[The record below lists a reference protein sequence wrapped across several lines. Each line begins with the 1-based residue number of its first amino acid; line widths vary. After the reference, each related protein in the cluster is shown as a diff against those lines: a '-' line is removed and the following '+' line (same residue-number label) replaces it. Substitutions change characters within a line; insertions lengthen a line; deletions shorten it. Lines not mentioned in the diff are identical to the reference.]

1 MRNLTLRA
9 MGQILRF
16 FVFSAF
22 LIAVTL
28 LAGRFFFPPETLP
41 ASAEGAAWLTVIID
55 AGHGGRDGGAVA
67 DDGTLEKH
75 LNLAVAVKL
84 QALLE
89 TADVNVV
96 MIREDDRELASPDSS
111 HKKRDDLNARLAI
124 AGEYENAVFVSIHMN
139 KFPVEKY
146 SGLQVYY
153 SKNHEGSRLLAETIQ
168 ADARTLREENSR
180 TVKAAGEGI
189 FLMEH
194 ITLPAVLVECGF
206 LSNHEERELLKTE
219 AYQTKLAMS
228 IYGSLLTYLTENT
241 N

>member
-1 MRNLTLRA
+1 

-28 LAGRFFFPPETLP
+28 MFGRFFFPPETLP
-41 ASAEGAAWLTVIID
+41 ASVGETARLTVIID
-55 AGHGGRDGGAVA
+55 AGHGGRDGGAVG

-75 LNLAVAVKL
+75 LNLAVAIKL

-89 TADVNVV
+89 MTDVNVV
-96 MIREDDRELASPDSS
+96 MTRRDDRELASADSA

-124 AGEYENAVFVSIHMN
+124 AREYENAVFVSIHMN

-153 SKNHEGSRLLAETIQ
+153 SQNHEGSRLLAETIQ
-168 ADARTLREENSR
+168 KGARTLREENCR
-180 TVKAAGEGI
+180 TVKAAGDNI
-189 FLMEH
+189 FLLEH
-194 ITLPAVLVECGF
+194 ITIPAVLVECGF
-206 LSNHEERELLKTE
+206 LSNPAERELLKTE

-228 IYGSLLTYLTENT
+228 IYGSLLSYLTEKT

>member
-1 MRNLTLRA
+1 

-16 FVFSAF
+16 FVFSAV

-28 LAGRFFFPPETLP
+28 MLGRFFFPPETLP
-41 ASAEGAAWLTVIID
+41 ASVEEAARVTVVID
-55 AGHGGRDGGAVA
+55 AGHGGRDGGAVG

-96 MIREDDRELASPDSS
+96 MTRGDDRELASPDSA
-111 HKKRDDLNARLAI
+111 HKKRDDLSARLAL
-124 AGEYENAVFVSIHMN
+124 AQEYENAVFVSIHMN

-153 SKNHEGSRLLAETIQ
+153 SKNHEGSRILAETIQ
-168 ADARTLREENSR
+168 RGALTLREENRR

-189 FLMEH
+189 FLLEH
-194 ITLPAVLVECGF
+194 MTIPAVLVECGF
-206 LSNHEERELLKTE
+206 LSNYEERELLKTE

-228 IYGSLLTYLTENT
+228 IYCSLLSYLTEKT
-241 N
+241 Y